1 MKTECPN
8 CEGVYP
14 VDVLNISEK
23 EIHVRCHECRVEYS
37 LKRESRNGG
46 QTREKKCPKC
56 GHMAILIDETCS
68 NCGPVFSINHAPQT
82 REIVILKEPDKDNHP
97 AGQVKKRINSIGW
110 GSVIGWVVSIC
121 IVGIVFGSINLLDEK
136 RAEPEIAFEI
146 EKNIEAVRYDDA
158 RELVRNYYDT
168 DTRKA
173 DHWFQLIKEREDI
186 NSYLQ
191 NGRGYFKEGVILSR
205 SRDFTGAVEK
215 FEEALKNFK
224 RCNHQRSIAVTHL
237 NLALCNRMLRR
248 NLDSLAHFEDAL
260 DISREKGF
268 EKFEAKALQ
277 GFGFVCNSLGQ
288 YERALTYLE
297 KALAIHEDNDD
308 KRGQA
313 LVWLMMGVVEEGQY
327 TDRAENCFRHAL
339 TISREIGDTIIEAK
353 ATRLLNNRSNPA
365 DDDFQL
371 SSS

>member
-23 EIHVRCHECRVEYS
+23 EIQVRCHECRVEYS

-46 QTREKKCPKC
+46 QPKGKKCPKC
-56 GHMAILIDETCS
+56 GHMAIPIDEACS
-68 NCGPVFSINHAPQT
+68 KCGLVFSINHETRT
-82 REIVILKEPDKDNHP
+82 RERVILQEPDKDNHP

-121 IVGIVFGSINLLDEK
+121 IAGIVFGSINLLDEK
-136 RAEPEIAFEI
+136 RAEPEIAYEI
-146 EKNIEAVRYDDA
+146 ERSIEAVRFDDA
-158 RELVRNYYDT
+158 RELVRNYYDA
-168 DTRKA
+168 DTRRA

-191 NGRGYFKEGVILSR
+191 NGRGYFKEGVTLSR
-205 SRDFTGAVEK
+205 GRDFTGAVEK
-215 FEEALKNFK
+215 FEEALKHFK

-277 GFGFVCNSLGQ
+277 GIGFVCNSLGQ
-288 YERALTYLE
+288 YERVLTYLE
-297 KALAIHEDNDD
+297 KALAMHENNDD

-313 LVWLMMGVVEEGQY
+313 LVWLMMGVVEENHY
-327 TDRAENCFRHAL
+327 TDRAEICFRHAL
-339 TISREIGDTIIEAK
+339 TISREIGDTIIATK
-353 ATRLLNNRSNPA
+353 ATRLLNKRSNPA
-365 DDDFQL
+365 DDDLQL